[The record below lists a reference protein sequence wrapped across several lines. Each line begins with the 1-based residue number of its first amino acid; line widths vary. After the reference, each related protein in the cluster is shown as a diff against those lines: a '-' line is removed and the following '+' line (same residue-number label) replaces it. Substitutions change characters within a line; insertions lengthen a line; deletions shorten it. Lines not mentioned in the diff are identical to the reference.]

1 MTRAANESTERVM
14 TMAKSITEIKFAT
27 DRNGRRIAQYF
38 QFRGARRWIK
48 LGVEKAEVMLAA
60 GEAIEYDPSL

>member
-1 MTRAANESTERVM
+1 
-14 TMAKSITEIKFAT
+14 MAKSITEIKFAT

>member
-1 MTRAANESTERVM
+1 
-14 TMAKSITEIKFAT
+14 MAKSITEIKFTT

-48 LGVEKAEVMLAA
+48 LGVEKAEVMLAT